1 MTNSRHTPQHG
12 KTWLYT
18 GVITASLGLGLL
30 GTQSVAAHADTATDT
45 DASRLATTEAN
56 PQSQEVTLRTT
67 ANDQPMTTEVTPDV
81 PVEPVTDVTTTGTE
95 DIEDSIVEV
104 PGNENANTNG
114 SVNPATSEPTS
125 PPAAPAEI
133 TETPAITPPPADTA
147 QALPKS
153 ARAAAPVALTVKATP
168 QVKADIDQWMPNE
181 TLQDLVWQQLKRD
194 NKDRTWA
201 SAKDVTQED
210 MLLLKSLSAQAFGV
224 SLYID
229 GKTEFS
235 LAGLQ
240 YATNLVDLD
249 LYNSLNIH
257 NNAFRGDIVDIS
269 PLRHLENLVSIQLGN
284 NRISDISPIA
294 GLTKV
299 NKLQIGNN
307 CIADLSSLKASQ
319 YTKTFNYDAQVVEQ
333 SVVYVNKKTRTY
345 TMTNPMKAPQGVTLT
360 ASVGGDRTGIP
371 IFPIGI
377 HDHPQAKVYY
387 NGGTSKPVGDQL
399 VYTNIVDQIMPG
411 PTTSPFAGYDA
422 YPNAYTYFLT
432 STYIDSNSGRV
443 INLFTPYVMADEAEP
458 VTVNYVD
465 EKGTALKAPVTLTGM
480 VGESYAAEAES
491 FEGYTLTKTPTNASG
506 TFGDKAITVTFVY
519 KKDGGTVTPPVDPQP
534 DVTVTITVQFQTAD
548 GVKVAADQLLTGKTG
563 ETYTTSPATV
573 DGTKYVLVSTP
584 GNASGT
590 FGTSD
595 DTVTYIY
602 AEIEDSGDGDG
613 ITTEPDVDE
622 PDGEDADDGQ
632 VTVDRPDTST
642 GSQGDQISGHPTGT
656 ASQSPQQLAV
666 KPDGQTAT
674 TLPQTDERTVSPAW
688 GVALLLSVLG
698 FLGFKSRRKDR

>member
-12 KTWLYT
+12 KPWLYT
-18 GVITASLGLGLL
+18 GILTASLGLGLL
-30 GTQSVAAHADTATDT
+30 GTQSVSAHADTTTDT
-45 DASRLATTEAN
+45 DTNRATTTGAT

-67 ANDQPMTTEVTPDV
+67 ANDQPTTTEVTPDV
-81 PVEPVTDVTTTGTE
+81 PVEPVTAVMPTDAEEIT
-95 DIEDSIVEV
+95 VEV
-104 PGNENANTNG
+104 PENESADTNE
-114 SVNPATSEPTS
+114 SIEPETDEAS
-125 PPAAPAEI
+125 TLPTEPAAPAEI
-133 TETPAITPPPADTA
+133 TETPAITPPTMDAGQVASKT
-147 QALPKS
+147 

-181 TLQDLVWQQLKRD
+181 TLQNLVWQQLKRD

-210 MLLLKSLSAQAFGV
+210 MLLLKKLSAQSFLV

-235 LAGLQ
+235 LEGLQ
-240 YATNLVDLD
+240 YATNLVELD

-269 PLRHLENLVSIQLGN
+269 PLRHLENLVSIQMGN

-294 GLTKV
+294 GLSKV
-299 NKLQIGNN
+299 NQLQISNN

-319 YTKTFNYDAQVVEQ
+319 YTKSFNYDAQVVEQ

-360 ASVGGDRTGIP
+360 ASVAGDRTGIP

-387 NGGTSKPVGDQL
+387 NGGTSKLVGDQL

-443 INLFTPYVMADEAEP
+443 INLFTPYVLADEAEP

-480 VGESYAAEAES
+480 IGESYAAEVES
-491 FEGYTLTKTPTNASG
+491 FEGYTLTKTPANANG
-506 TFGDKAITVTFVY
+506 TFGDEAITVNFVY

-534 DVTVTITVQFQTAD
+534 DTTVTITVQFQTSD
-548 GVKVAADQLLTGKTG
+548 GVKVAADQLLKGKPG

-584 GNASGT
+584 GNASGA

-595 DTVTYIY
+595 ATVTYIY
-602 AEIEDSGDGDG
+602 AKVEDSDDGDG
-613 ITTEPDVDE
+613 ATTDPDIDE
-622 PDGEDADDGQ
+622 PDGNESDDGQ
-632 VTVDRPDTST
+632 VTIDRPDTST
-642 GSQGDQISGHPTGT
+642 GSQGDQITGNST
-656 ASQSPQQLAV
+656 GSASQSPQQLAT
-666 KPDGQTAT
+666 KPGSQAAT
-674 TLPQTDERTVSPAW
+674 TLPQTDEKATSPVW

-698 FLGFKSRRKDR
+698 FFGFKSRRKDQ